1 MAPANTNV
9 ECATDGQVPEV
20 PLPPSASMTD
30 VHAAWLA
37 AGARGDVA
45 AMRQLRSQFPTWLDL
60 HRSVSPP
67 DSMRRQAPFCSWD
80 SFHLPTIGASALH
93 TAAWKGYLAIVQF
106 LLECGQDPDSGDGS
120 GLTPAMMAILRL
132 NLLATRCVFRDGQA
146 VRRNLVV
153 DCRAEVNEQLQQV
166 LAVIGL
172 LLRFGADPNAQSQ
185 DGKTVLHCSTSDD
198 AYEVA
203 KLLLNA
209 GANVNTQDENGKMPL
224 HYCVQEGGLLV
235 TELLLAH
242 GADIDAED
250 SDGSTPLKRVVQRAD
265 LNVLQLFFNHH
276 QLVATPQRRDFSAS
290 VLFLAVDM
298 EVEDVVRF
306 VVDNDYAPVTAR
318 NAAGET
324 PLHRAIVRH
333 SPSVMELL
341 ADLDPEGDSLTAVTA
356 KMETPTHYA
365 ARYGSAREVETLL
378 LCLTRVFGDLE
389 ELVELGAANPLNVGD
404 GDGMTSLYVA
414 GTADD
419 NSSEQV
425 QVHDGP
431 DESRGAGRAV
441 EVRDAKVRLLLNHGG
456 CLFPPELLVRM
467 LSASTSR
474 IPHLVLPVPVQYCL
488 GIWLVESGAGAA
500 EFEGETVVSDSS
512 NNLLMEAL
520 TELCMQWI
528 PCVVCPGLP
537 ATMITFVTCAGYAH
551 EVLPLLLSLPLHR
564 AAFRGLLRWLHKFT
578 ANNGS
583 GHVLLL
589 QLHDELSEAW
599 HENEHGT
606 DSTL

>member
-1 MAPANTNV
+1 MASSDQSR
-9 ECATDGQVPEV
+9 ELSL
-20 PLPPSASMTD
+20 LPSIIEE

-37 AGARGDVA
+37 AGANGDAA
-45 AMRQLRSQFPTWLDL
+45 AMEQLASQFPEWLDL
-60 HRSVSPP
+60 QRTTRLTTLNSRSLG
-67 DSMRRQAPFCSWD
+67 QARFCSWD
-80 SFHLPTIGASALH
+80 AFHLHTIGASALH
-93 TAAWKGYLAIVQF
+93 AAVWDGSLSIIRY
-106 LLECGQDPDSGDGS
+106 LLEEGQSPDAADDSGM
-120 GLTPAMMAILRL
+120 TPIMFTIMRL
-132 NLLATRCVFRDGQA
+132 NLLATRCVFRDGQV
-146 VRRNLVV
+146 VRRNLVM

-172 LLRFGADPNAQSQ
+172 LLRFGADPNVQSQ
-185 DGKTVLHCSTSDD
+185 DGKTALHCSTSDD

-333 SPSVMELL
+333 SPSVMEML

-431 DESRGAGRAV
+431 DESTGAGRTV
-441 EVRDAKVRLLLNHGG
+441 EVRDAK
-456 CLFPPELLVRM
+456 
-467 LSASTSR
+467 
-474 IPHLVLPVPVQYCL
+474 Q
-488 GIWLVESGAGAA
+488 
-500 EFEGETVVSDSS
+500 
-512 NNLLMEAL
+512 
-520 TELCMQWI
+520 
-528 PCVVCPGLP
+528 
-537 ATMITFVTCAGYAH
+537 MICSY
-551 EVLPLLLSLPLHR
+551 
-564 AAFRGLLRWLHKFT
+564 
-578 ANNGS
+578 
-583 GHVLLL
+583 
-589 QLHDELSEAW
+589 SEARFCRCCW
-599 HENEHGT
+599 TCRYALE
-606 DSTL
+606 DFPSSYVD

>member
-1 MAPANTNV
+1 MYPGRVSAPRPTVAVNANLARPQRNAQVFFPLRTTHAFEEGSMAPANTNV

-45 AMRQLRSQFPTWLDL
+45 AMRQLRIGKPAGLDAASSAVL
-60 HRSVSPP
+60 QLGQLPPAYHRRVGPSHGSVERIPRDRAVLAGVRP
-67 DSMRRQAPFCSWD
+67 GPRLGRRQRPDTRNDGHLAPQ
-80 SFHLPTIGASALH
+80 SARH
-93 TAAWKGYLAIVQF
+93 A
-106 LLECGQDPDSGDGS
+106 
-120 GLTPAMMAILRL
+120 LRL
-132 NLLATRCVFRDGQA
+132 P
-146 VRRNLVV
+146 RRTG
-153 DCRAEVNEQLQQV
+153 RAPQPRR
-166 LAVIGL
+166 GL
-172 LLRFGADPNAQSQ
+172 
-185 DGKTVLHCSTSDD
+185 
-198 AYEVA
+198 A

-488 GIWLVESGAGAA
+488 VDTLRR
-500 EFEGETVVSDSS
+500 VS
-512 NNLLMEAL
+512 
-520 TELCMQWI
+520 WI
-528 PCVVCPGLP
+528 TGDNDH
-537 ATMITFVTCAGYAH
+537 I
-551 EVLPLLLSLPLHR
+551 R
-564 AAFRGLLRWLHKFT
+564 DLRWLRSRGATPAPQFAAAPRSFSWAVALVAQVYREQWVGARFVAAT
-578 ANNGS
+578 S
-583 GHVLLL
+583 R
-589 QLHDELSEAW
+589 
-599 HENEHGT
+599 
-606 DSTL
+606 